1 MIGEAS
7 CTWLRRDSGTLRAQ
21 YMPMDDAC
29 TLRAAVAVTSRPR
42 AASLRPRRRP
52 MIHAFRCTDDRLR
65 MRPLVPPCSSHCRHA
80 IRDTGATSAPTHG
93 QAVVFSIKY
102 ARGRTPSGAG
112 PRRAFKNIYL
122 ICFVSAPVSYSI
134 YTHPRPGPCRAAK
147 NPGPRNLGAADRKRP
162 RGHPRPHTTRARGQY
177 ASVAA
182 FARDRLC
189 SAATVSNTPRPLGI
203 EPGVTRRPTLQCAH
217 SAR

>member
-42 AASLRPRRRP
+42 AASLRP
-52 MIHAFRCTDDRLR
+52 
-65 MRPLVPPCSSHCRHA
+65 LVPPCSSHCRHA

-102 ARGRTPSGAG
+102 ARGRIRERGARG
-112 PRRAFKNIYL
+112 GRALKIYPVYAR
-122 ICFVSAPVSYSI
+122 FVSAPVSYSI

-147 NPGPRNLGAADRKRP
+147 IPGPRNLGAADRKRP